1 MIEKVKVAGISYSV
15 LVKPYVEIGGDRN
28 FKGSCDLNHAIIEL
42 SNDLNIEVFHDT
54 FIHELTH
61 AISNEANVELEE
73 EEILRLGKVLYQVL
87 KDNDLSFLKG
97 EKHD

>member
-1 MIEKVKVAGISYSV
+1 MIEKVKVAGITYTV
-15 LVKPYVEIGGDRN
+15 VVKPFVDIGGDRN
-28 FKGSCDLNHAIIEL
+28 FRGSCNSDYATIEL
-42 SNDLNIEVFHDT
+42 SSELANDVFHDT

-97 EKHD
+97 EQQ